1 MHKFY
6 VMGTEHTL
14 CLCGGSVEGE
24 GEGQE
29 LVKTVK
35 LCINVEGFDSCGV

>member
-14 CLCGGSVEGE
+14 CLCGGSVE